1 MKALWDEFVSRAKNA
16 TFLFYRDYMDYHKD
30 RFTDAS
36 LMVLQGRDVVCLLP
50 ANRFDSETVC
60 SHAGLTY
67 GGFVLR
73 RSETLRGALN
83 AMRACLAFM
92 RSEGIEVLQLK
103 RQPRFY
109 SLLPDDEVDYAMFML
124 EAKLVRRDCALVID
138 QTARLPIRKG
148 KKHSAGRARR
158 TGCLVHESNDF
169 DTYWKELLEPRLAA
183 KYGVKP
189 VHTSEEIRRLA
200 AAFPRNIRLFIAS
213 TSGRLQA
220 GVVVLET
227 PTVVHVQYSALAME
241 EVCSGALDYL
251 TEWLIGTVYAGKAFF
266 DFGICNE
273 DHGRWLNHGLLR
285 SKEGFGAR
293 ALVHDFYE
301 INTSA
306 HSRLAEVLARI
317 DSDP

>member
-1 MKALWDEFVSRAKNA
+1 MKVLWNEFVDRAKNA
-16 TFLFYRDYMDYHKD
+16 TFLFNRDYMDYHSN

-36 LMVLQGRDVVCLLP
+36 LMVFQGQAVVCLLP
-50 ANRFDSETVC
+50 ANRLDDKTAC

-73 RSETLRGALN
+73 RSETLCGALN
-83 AMRACLAFM
+83 AMRACLAYL
-92 RSEGIEVLQLK
+92 EANGTEVLQLK

-109 SLLPDDEVDYAMFML
+109 CPLPDDEVDYAMFLL
-124 EAKLVRRDCALVID
+124 EAKLAGRDCAPVID
-138 QTARLPIRKG
+138 QSARLPVRKG
-148 KKHSAGRARR
+148 KKHAARLARR
-158 TGCLVHESNDF
+158 AGCLLQESSDF
-169 DTYWKELLEPRLAA
+169 DTYWRELLEPRLAA
-183 KYGVKP
+183 KYGIKP

-220 GVVVLET
+220 GVVVFET
-227 PTVVHVQYSALAME
+227 PTVAHLQYSALAMRE
-241 EVCSGALDYL
+241 TGSGALDYL

-293 ALVHDFYE
+293 SLVHDFYV

-306 HSRLAEVLARI
+306 HPRLAEVLVRI
-317 DSDP
+317 DSVP